1 MKRLSLLC
9 LSSLTGLA
17 GMAGCASSP
26 VAAVAGPAAAP
37 SPVAAET
44 AAVEVAAAK
53 APVALETAVAEES
66 RSGRISPVAFEDPVP
81 LPAVRPAAPTAFH
94 ASGFQGA
101 ADAREVRLDSLE
113 AMALAAH
120 PAIIAQ
126 RALVQAAR
134 GNWVQVGLPLNPS
147 AQYQGEEIGNDDAAG
162 LHSLQLSQTWVTGN
176 KLGLARSVAAAEIR
190 QAEADL
196 ATVELRVRTRV
207 RTAFVSALVAQQ
219 RVEQTARLGDIANR
233 SVESIQQMLAAAEVS
248 RIALLQAE
256 TEAANAQI
264 AVENASANL
273 DAARRA
279 LAAAAGLSALPDGR
293 LAGDL
298 DAMLPEMPWES
309 LLAELVTESP
319 EVARADSELE
329 RARRAL
335 RLACARIVPN
345 VTTQAGVG
353 YAADSDDTYAT
364 VGVSV
369 PLPIRDRNQGNIAR
383 ARAEIMAADAAVE
396 RTQLD
401 LSARL
406 AAAVGRYRV
415 ARQRV
420 ETLEQSVV
428 PRAEE
433 ALELSQ
439 RAFQAGESNF
449 LELLTVQRTL
459 SQTRLSVLEAVE
471 QAAIAAAEID
481 GMLVTLDQ

>member
-1 MKRLSLLC
+1 M
-9 LSSLTGLA
+9 
-17 GMAGCASSP
+17 
-26 VAAVAGPAAAP
+26 VPAAARAP
-37 SPVAAET
+37 LAAGLAAAAEPSS
-44 AAVEVAAAK
+44 AASVPAEPIGVEPAVAENIPSGGI
-53 APVALETAVAEES
+53 APVA
-66 RSGRISPVAFEDPVP
+66 FDDPVP
-81 LPAVRPAAPTAFH
+81 LPTVRPAAPTAMQA
-94 ASGFQGA
+94 ASFQPTA
-101 ADAREVRLDSLE
+101 AAREVRLESIE
-113 AMALAAH
+113 AMALAGH
-120 PAIIAQ
+120 PAIVSQ
-126 RALVQAAR
+126 RALVEAAR

-162 LHSLQLSQTWVTGN
+162 LHSLQVNQTWVTGN

-207 RTAFVSALVAQQ
+207 RIAFVSALVAQQ
-219 RVEQTARLGDIANR
+219 RVEQTERLGEIADR

-256 TEAANAQI
+256 TEAANARI

-279 LAAAAGLSALPDGR
+279 LAAAAGLNTLPDAP

-298 DAMLPEMPWES
+298 DAMLPEMPWEL
-309 LLAELVTESP
+309 LLAELVAESP
-319 EVARADSELE
+319 EMARAGSELE

-335 RLACARIVPN
+335 RLACAQVIPN
-345 VTTQAGVG
+345 ITTQAGVG
-353 YAADSDDTYAT
+353 YAADSDDTFAT

-383 ARAEIMAADAAVE
+383 ARAEIMAADAAVG

-401 LSARL
+401 LSERL
-406 AAAVGRYRV
+406 AFAVGRYRV

-420 ETLEQSVV
+420 ETLEQSIV

-433 ALELSQ
+433 ALELS
-439 RAFQAGESNF
+439 RKAFQAGESNF

-459 SQTRLSVLEAVE
+459 SQTRLSALEAVE